1 MADLAS
7 TRVFGTLVVKHR
19 AWVDGGEVWHSKN
32 APYLKTNGWGGVR
45 HTTSDGYID
54 LGPANAD
61 HAHIYTDRP
70 DFYFNKDLVVN
81 GNKVWHAGNTG
92 EFTINGQDFRG
103 RGKRCIVAS
112 TSAMFLNYA
121 GDFTNV
127 TIQSDAV
134 ISGILTAN
142 DHLRSGAMNFST
154 YKEWDTGE
162 FNALGGGAAI
172 VNDSTGHKGL
182 MILGNRSAGGNR
194 IVKVWDELQ
203 CMGDVKAY
211 ASDARLKTNV
221 QTIDSALDKL
231 SRIRGVTYDWIED
244 CEDLGFCPA
253 NPHEHGVIAQ
263 EIESVIPDAV
273 SSAPFNEDYLTV
285 RYDRIV
291 PLLIE
296 ALKEEAALREQ
307 LQRRVQTLESG
318 QEVA

>member
-32 APYLKTNGWGGVR
+32 APYLQTNGWGGVR

-70 DFYFNKDLVVN
+70 DFYFNRDLMVS

-92 EFTINGQDFRG
+92 EFTISGQDFKG
-103 RGKRCIVAS
+103 RGKRCIVAT
-112 TSAMFLNYA
+112 TSAMILNYS
-121 GDFTNV
+121 GDFTKV
-127 TIQSDAV
+127 DIQSDANV
-134 ISGILTAN
+134 GGSLTATTYMN
-142 DHLRSGAMNFST
+142 SGAFNLDRYT
-154 YKEWDTGE
+154 NWDTGG
-162 FNALGGGAAI
+162 FNASGGGAAV
-172 VNDSTGHKGL
+172 VNDNDGYKAL
-182 MILGNRSAGGNR
+182 MILGNNSAGGNR

-221 QTIDSALDKL
+221 QTISGALDKL
-231 SRIRGVTYDWIED
+231 SQIRGVTYDWIED

-263 EIESVIPDAV
+263 EIEPVIPDAV
-273 SSAPFNEDYLTV
+273 SSAPFNDEYLTV

-296 ALKEEAALREQ
+296 ALKEERGLRQQ
-307 LQRRVQTLESG
+307 LQCRVEALEGSLG
-318 QEVA
+318 VG